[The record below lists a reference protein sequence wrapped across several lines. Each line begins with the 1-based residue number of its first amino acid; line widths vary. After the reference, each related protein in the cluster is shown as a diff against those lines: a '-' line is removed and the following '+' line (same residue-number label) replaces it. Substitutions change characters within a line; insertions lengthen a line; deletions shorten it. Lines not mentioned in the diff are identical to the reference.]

1 MHQNRNA
8 MIAAAIILAG
18 FALLAFYL
26 PDIMMAA
33 AEFSPVAAGA
43 VVALFLLGFF
53 ALFWLRGRHQNR
65 KR

>member
-1 MHQNRNA
+1 MQQNRSTL
-8 MIAAAIILAG
+8 IAAAIIMAV

-43 VVALFLLGFF
+43 VVVLFLLGFF
-53 ALFWLRGRHQNR
+53 VLFWLRGRHQNR